1 MTRRQVQLKFMQ
13 SLSPA
18 VYSFLR
24 EEAGRRGISVQ
35 QLVRAIIIP
44 EWLEELEKGKKFSSY
59 HDPFSQTRRG

>member
-13 SLSPA
+13 SLSLA

-24 EEAGRRGISVQ
+24 EEARRRGISVQ

-44 EWLEELEKGKKFSSY
+44 EWLEELAKGKKMAARPSY
-59 HDPFSQTRRG
+59 